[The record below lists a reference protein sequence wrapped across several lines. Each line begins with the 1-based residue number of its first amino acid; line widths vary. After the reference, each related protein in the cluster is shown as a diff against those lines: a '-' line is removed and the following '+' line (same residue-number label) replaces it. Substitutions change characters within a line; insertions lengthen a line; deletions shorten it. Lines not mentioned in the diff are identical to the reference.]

1 MIRNAVASDKAA
13 VLRMARSFHSAAEL
27 PFAFSAATT
36 SMLFDAC
43 LQDEDRLCLI
53 YERDGAAVG
62 MLAAYAACHMLAPVK
77 IANEIVWWV
86 EPQHRGR
93 SAVAMLQAY
102 ERWARQRGCALIHM
116 VGLGA
121 DPVTA
126 KLYERQGYLAAERHF
141 MKPLSA

>member
-1 MIRNAVASDKAA
+1 MIRQAISSDKAA
-13 VLRMARSFHSAAEL
+13 VLMMARSFHSAAEL
-27 PFAFSAATT
+27 PFAFSAATA
-36 SMLFDAC
+36 SILFDAC
-43 LQDEDRLCLI
+43 LCDDDRLCLI
-53 YERDGAAVG
+53 YERDGAPVG
-62 MLAAYAACHMLAPVK
+62 MLAAYAANHMLAPVK
-77 IANEIVWWV
+77 IASEIAWWI

-93 SAVAMLQAY
+93 SAVAMLTAY
-102 ERWARQRGCALIHM
+102 EQWARQRGCALIHM

>member
-1 MIRNAVASDKAA
+1 MIRQAIASDKAA
-13 VLRMARSFHSAAEL
+13 VVRMSKAFHTAAQL

-43 LQDEDRLCLI
+43 LHDEDRLCLI
-53 YERDGAAVG
+53 DERDGAPVG

-77 IANEIVWWV
+77 VANEIAWWV

-93 SAVAMLQAY
+93 SAVAMLRAY
-102 ERWARQRGCALIHM
+102 EQWAQQRGCVLIHM

-121 DPVTA
+121 DPVTT